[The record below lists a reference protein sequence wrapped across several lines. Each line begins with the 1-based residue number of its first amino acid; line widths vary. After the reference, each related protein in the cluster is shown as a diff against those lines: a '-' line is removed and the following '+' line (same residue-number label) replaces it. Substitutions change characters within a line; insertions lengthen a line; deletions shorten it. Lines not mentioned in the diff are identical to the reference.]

1 MSRPVVAALVYNLGH
16 QEPWV
21 ELEIDVLMADG
32 IVLTRHESSRIVGH
46 RLRSVCTDLREASAA
61 GTNVDDSGVRLLQ
74 PVALRANQ
82 KNQQSFVDIDWDA
95 FSGEVREIR
104 ICGWYAPM
112 LRAVVGAWRERIEE
126 GDVSLSVILLG
137 TETSDKSKQGA
148 DTAPAA
154 LLLGDWVRRAHPEL
168 QSVRYVTR
176 PNDPFLIQ
184 SVYTTMQALRDEISQ
199 LRRDSRD
206 EEGKPHFSAAWSA
219 STGTGAVTSSLHHAL
234 SHLKPHVFHVANAYR
249 KFLRDE
255 PIAIEAVAYRDIEH
269 QPFVAVSELPDE
281 VQSLQREMVQFRDEV
296 ARYLDSAGS
305 SEKGASA
312 LAALDNGSVTGNHE
326 HDLARNN
333 EIKGFWL
340 RKSQKP
346 VLAVLEVERPDGT
359 REYVRGMNLEVSM
372 PTGSLCAERNAIGT
386 ALAQRPGLMRREI
399 RRVAVLSAYPG
410 STLNPLPPC
419 GACREWLLK
428 IAEVQPDFEVVMFRD
443 YQCREVQRKPV
454 EE

>member
-1 MSRPVVAALVYNLGH
+1 MSSPVVAALVYNLGH

-32 IVLTRHESSRIVGH
+32 SVLTRQESSRIVGH
-46 RLRSVCTDLREASAA
+46 RLRSVCSDLHEASAA
-61 GTNVDDSGVRLLQ
+61 GTDEDNSGVRLVQ
-74 PVALRANQ
+74 PLTLRANQ
-82 KNQQSFVDIDWDA
+82 RNQQSFADIDWDA
-95 FSGEVREIR
+95 FPGEVHEIR

-112 LRAVVGAWRERIEE
+112 LRAVVDAWRERIAG
-126 GDVSLSVILLG
+126 GDVRLTVILLG

-154 LLLGDWVRRAHPEL
+154 LLFGDWVRCTYPEL
-168 QSVRYVTR
+168 HSVRCVTR

-184 SVYTTMQALRDEISQ
+184 SVHNTMQALRDEISQ
-199 LRRDSRD
+199 LRRESRD
-206 EEGKPHFSAAWSA
+206 SEGKPHFSAAWSA

-234 SHLKPHVFHVANAYR
+234 SHLKPDVFHVANAYR

-269 QPFVAVSELPDE
+269 QPFVAVSDLPDE
-281 VQSLQREMVQFRDEV
+281 VQSLQRAMVQFRDEV

-305 SEKGASA
+305 SGKEA
-312 LAALDNGSVTGNHE
+312 AALTTVNDRVVAGE
-326 HDLARNN
+326 HDLPLKN
-333 EIKGFWL
+333 EIQSFWL

-346 VLAVLEVERPDGT
+346 VLAVLEIVRPDGKP
-359 REYVRGMNLEVSM
+359 EYVRGMNLEVSM

-386 ALAQRPGLMRREI
+386 ALAQRPGLLRREI

-419 GACREWLLK
+419 GECREWLLK